1 VLPAPRQLHGD
12 TFPRPTATPDTLR
25 GRDPR
30 GTLDAWTRRRTR
42 MKRKKWTPDEWRA
55 YKAAREGRIRELR
68 EYVERAKAEL
78 AAKRKEKPA

>member
-1 VLPAPRQLHGD
+1 
-12 TFPRPTATPDTLR
+12 
-25 GRDPR
+25 
-30 GTLDAWTRRRTR
+30 
-42 MKRKKWTPDEWRA
+42 MKRKNWTPDEWRA